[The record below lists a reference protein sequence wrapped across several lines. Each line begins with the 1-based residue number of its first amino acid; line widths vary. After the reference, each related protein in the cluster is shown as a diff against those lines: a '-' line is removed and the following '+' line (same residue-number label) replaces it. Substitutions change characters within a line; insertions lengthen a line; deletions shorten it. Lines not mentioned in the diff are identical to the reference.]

1 MLGVNDSGVAV
12 GFYTDNNGKDHRYE
26 FNILIHRFAQVA
38 VLGAVSLTTAAWAT
52 TTTNGVNDFGDLVC
66 FYLYLDGNGNTDGM
80 LATPH

>member
-12 GFYTDNNGKDHRYE
+12 GFYTDNNGKVHRYE
-26 FNILIHRFAQVA
+26 FNILIHRFAQVT

-52 TTTNGVNDFGDLVC
+52 TTTNGVNDFGDLVG
-66 FYLYLDGNGNTDGM
+66 FYLDGNGNTDGV